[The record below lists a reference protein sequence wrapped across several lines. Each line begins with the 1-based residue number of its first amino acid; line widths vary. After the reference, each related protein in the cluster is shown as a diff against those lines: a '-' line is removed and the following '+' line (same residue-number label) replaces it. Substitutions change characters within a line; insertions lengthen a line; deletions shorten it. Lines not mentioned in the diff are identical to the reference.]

1 MLILHLFPLT
11 QSKRARRPHRIL
23 NLPPINS
30 ALLQLRD
37 LRLRANTFG
46 GRPHLREE
54 GGPRLFLCE
63 FAEVERD
70 VDAREECFIERFDA
84 VGGNEENTAVILD
97 VAEANR
103 ICVSWWKSE
112 N

>member
-1 MLILHLFPLT
+1 MLILHLFPLA
-11 QSKRARRPHRIL
+11 QSAVLTAFLICLLLIL
-23 NLPPINS
+23 RFSN
-30 ALLQLRD
+30 LRD
-37 LRLRANTFG
+37 LRLHANTFG

-54 GGPRLFLCE
+54 GGPHLFLCE

-97 VAEANR
+97 GG
-103 ICVSWWKSE
+103 
-112 N
+112 